1 MQGREAIW
9 EAGEVVFV
17 LTGKEKDAYDQ
28 AVRDAASARA
38 QFEAQARE
46 IARLEQRVADL
57 RVEWQY
63 ERERG
68 DRATDALLASKG
80 LPTIM
85 PDVPRETTLMD
96 DPYARE
102 DPKEVEKM
110 LKAMGLE
117 RKHAEA

>member
-1 MQGREAIW
+1 MIL
-9 EAGEVVFV
+9 
-17 LTGKEKDAYDQ
+17 LTGKEKVAHDQ

-46 IARLEQRVADL
+46 LARLEQRIEDL
-57 RVEWQY
+57 RREWQY
-63 ERERG
+63 ERERA
-68 DRATDALLASKG
+68 DRAADALLASKG

-85 PDVPRETTLMD
+85 PESPRAPDMMD
-96 DPYARE
+96 DPYATE